1 MGKITSKAI
10 RHDIWTKYNSG
21 LTMKEIAESCNT
33 DYRHVS
39 EVLND
44 FIKTERVVKQREK
57 EETERLPKV
66 HVETIGGALS
76 RGVDVAGQFW
86 FHSTDPEFRA
96 LAKKLNFI

>member
-1 MGKITSKAI
+1 MGKIKSKAI

-44 FIKTERVVKQREK
+44 FIKVERVVKQRE
-57 EETERLPKV
+57 EAEQLRIPKV
-66 HVETIGGALS
+66 HVETVGGALS

-86 FHSTDPEFRA
+86 FHSINPEFRA

>member
-10 RHDIWTKYNSG
+10 RHSIWVQYNNG
-21 LTMKEIAESCNT
+21 LTMKDIAETCNT

-44 FIKTERVVKQREK
+44 FIKTERVVKQRE
-57 EETERLPKV
+57 EAEQLRIPKV
-66 HVETIGGALS
+66 HVETVGGALS

-86 FHSTDPEFRA
+86 FHSIDPEFKT